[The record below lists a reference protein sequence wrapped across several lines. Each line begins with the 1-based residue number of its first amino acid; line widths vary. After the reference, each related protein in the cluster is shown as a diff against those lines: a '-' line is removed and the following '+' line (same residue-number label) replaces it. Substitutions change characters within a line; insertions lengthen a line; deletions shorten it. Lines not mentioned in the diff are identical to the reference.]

1 MSLFCGMVSPGRD
14 LKEDEIN
21 LFHRMIESLCLN
33 KGHSESLLPD
43 NRLIAMGIKYNPKK
57 ENPLDEQRQPLK
69 DEKGKIFLFFDGFLA
84 NSDELRSHLENKDYI
99 FTTQNNAEAII
110 HLYQEE
116 GTNSFKKLNGEFVFA
131 LYDSLKKLLY
141 LVRDKTGTRP
151 LYYAILHQKNKKDG
165 LIIFTN
171 QMGTL
176 LHSRAVPRELNEEGL
191 YHFFT
196 YGAVPPPLTL
206 IKGIKKIPA
215 GNFIELKISKN
226 NSSSKFSNEL
236 IPRTYWLPIPQST
249 PTEADENYYIE
260 KVRDLLISS
269 VTRRIK
275 NNKKLSIPLGG
286 MDSSA
291 LVALARQKDV
301 EMINTYTLSVAYSTV
316 KDEMVDVELS
326 MARRIKDIF
335 KTKHHEMIIK
345 EEDFIN
351 LLPRAV
357 EVSPE
362 PCAYYALPEIY
373 HLTKRMAEEDADTVL
388 LGTLADAI
396 FLDSIPLLELCR
408 TLESPWSKILFSKK
422 PIAQVIYWLN
432 SLFEKMKGETLLPG
446 LKTKIFE
453 HISKGHEPYLGHKI
467 YLQDF
472 QKKFIFSDQFLKRNE
487 GLSTAT
493 LVDLCASKMLEVRPD
508 IKPVEK
514 CVGINLM
521 LVNPE
526 TVITHLFNSFSPH
539 SIQPRFPYVD
549 SDLLDFVLGIPLE
562 IRMKNGI
569 QKYLLKKALEG
580 LIPDHAIEMKKIKLG
595 RAGYQVLRKNLTE
608 KLSILLK
615 TSPLLKEGD
624 YFHLDSIKKL
634 LYLHSSEKLSL
645 ESYLYPL
652 LVFLYWHELWI
663 EGKDPESM
671 ITL

>member
-1 MSLFCGMVSPGRD
+1 MSLFCGIVSPGRN
-14 LKEDEIN
+14 LNEEEIN
-21 LFHRMIESLCLN
+21 LFHRMTESLCLN
-33 KGHSESLLPD
+33 KGYSSSFLPD
-43 NRLIAMGIKYNPKK
+43 NRTIAIGIKYNPKK
-57 ENPLDEQRQPLK
+57 GNPFDEQGQPLT
-69 DEKGKIFLFFDGFLA
+69 DEKCKTFLFFDGFLA
-84 NSDELRSHLENKDYI
+84 NADNLRSHLENKGHH
-99 FTTQNNAEAII
+99 FVTRNNAESII

-116 GTNSFKKLNGEFVFA
+116 GTNSFIKLNGEFVFV
-131 LYDSLKKLLY
+131 LYDRLKNQLY

-151 LYYAILHQKNKKDG
+151 LYYASLHQNNKKGG
-165 LIIFTN
+165 LLIFTN
-171 QMGTL
+171 QMGIL

-206 IKGIKKIPA
+206 IKGINKIPA

-236 IPRTYWLPIPQST
+236 IPKTYWLPIPHST
-249 PTEADENYYIE
+249 HTEVDEDYYIQ
-260 KVRDLLISS
+260 KVRNLLISS

-301 EMINTYTLSVAYSTV
+301 ETIETYTLSTAYATV
-316 KDEMVDVELS
+316 KDEMMDIELS
-326 MARRIKDIF
+326 MTRQIKDIC

-345 EEDFIN
+345 EDAFID
-351 LLPRAV
+351 LLPRTV
-357 EVSPE
+357 GVSPE
-362 PCAYYALPEIY
+362 PCAYYALPEIFQ
-373 HLTKRMAEEDADTVL
+373 LTKRMAEENAGVVL

-396 FLDSIPLLELCR
+396 FLDSIPLFELCR
-408 TLESPWSKILFSKK
+408 FLEGSWAKILFSLKS
-422 PIAQVIYWLN
+422 IARVTHRMN
-432 SLFEKMKGETLLPG
+432 SLVDSMKGQILLPG
-446 LKTKIFE
+446 YKTKLLE

-467 YLQDF
+467 YLNDF
-472 QKKFIFSDQFLKRNE
+472 QKQFIFSPLFLKRNE
-487 GLSTAT
+487 GVSTAK
-493 LVDLCASKMLEVRPD
+493 LVDLCVEKLLEKRPN

-514 CVGINLM
+514 FVGINL
-521 LVNPE
+521 LLINPE
-526 TVITHLFNSFSPH
+526 TIITHLYNSFSPY

-549 SDLLDFVLGIPLE
+549 TELLDFVLGIPLE

-569 QKYLLKKALEG
+569 QKYLLKKALQG
-580 LIPDHAIEMKKIKLG
+580 IIPDNVIQMKKTKLG

-608 KLSILLK
+608 KLSNLLK
-615 TSPLLKEGD
+615 ISPLLKEGD

-634 LYLHSSEKLSL
+634 IYLHSSGKLSL

-671 ITL
+671 INL